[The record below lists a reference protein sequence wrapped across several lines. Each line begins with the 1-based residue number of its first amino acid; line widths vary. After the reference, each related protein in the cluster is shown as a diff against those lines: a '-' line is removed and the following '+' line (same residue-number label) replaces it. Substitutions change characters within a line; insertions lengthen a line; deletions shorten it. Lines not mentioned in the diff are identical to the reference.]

1 LFLIDRLAFLADF
14 RLFPG
19 LIRIN
24 NINIYDKN
32 NIKTALYILYKQM
45 EAQLPKEKITHTE
58 YMRNYKRKQYAENP
72 EEIKAKNKA
81 YYAKYKYGM
90 SSEEMK
96 TYGTLLPI
104 VSKIKKNCDAL
115 KVENV
120 EFLRNILNSYL
131 EQIEALIS

>member
-1 LFLIDRLAFLADF
+1 
-14 RLFPG
+14 

-24 NINIYDKN
+24 NINILLN
-32 NIKTALYILYKQM
+32 INIKTALYIIYKM
-45 EAQLPKEKITHTE
+45 EQPKEKISHTE

-81 YYAKYKYGM
+81 YYAKYRYGM
-90 SSEEMK
+90 TTAEMK

-115 KVENV
+115 KTENV
-120 EFLRNILNSYL
+120 TFLKDILTAYL
-131 EQIEALIS
+131 EQIEASIA